1 MVTEAFMC
9 FSRSCRISLDI
20 GTKLRIEI
28 QGVHIALESNLVGME
43 EGDYLIIR
51 SPSPLSA
58 IKNKLYVGNDMVVK
72 YFYRGSVFAFQTK
85 LLEMIAKPVKLLFL
99 EYPKFVESHEI
110 RAHKR
115 VSCFIPADVAIGKT
129 KKQAVIGDISNGGGS
144 CIIKVAKEEKSLSFR
159 LNSTVALT
167 CRFPGVEESVMLHG
181 EIKNIKKTVEEI
193 KIGFVFTERNT
204 QEAKNIISQYV
215 FSLSDFLS

>member
-1 MVTEAFMC
+1 MVTEAFAC
-9 FSRSCRISLDI
+9 FSRSCRICLDI
-20 GTKLRIEI
+20 GTRLRIEI
-28 QGVHIALESNLVGME
+28 PGVHIILESNLVGME

-51 SPSPLSA
+51 APSPVNA
-58 IKNKLYVGNDMVVK
+58 IKNKLYVGNDMVIK
-72 YFYRGSVFAFQTK
+72 YFYRGSVFAFQTR
-85 LLEMIAKPVKLLFL
+85 LLEMISKPVKLLFL

-115 VSCFIPADVAIGKT
+115 VSCFIPADVVIGKI

-144 CIIKVAKEEKSLSFR
+144 CIIKVVQNEKSPPVR
-159 LNSTVALT
+159 LNSTVSLT
-167 CRFPGVEESVMLHG
+167 CRFPGVEESILLHG
-181 EIKNIKKTVEEI
+181 EVKNVKKNAEEI

-204 QEAKNIISQYV
+204 PEAKNIISQYV